1 MSAVD
6 VMAVLDD
13 LAAGIHIGQHEAARV
28 RAAVA
33 ELIDAAE
40 AMARVQVNR
49 QTTRNDAGS
58 AKKARLRAAIAKA
71 TGSQP

>member
-6 VMAVLDD
+6 VVAVLDD

-33 ELIDAAE
+33 ELIEAAY
-40 AMARVQVNR
+40 AMQAYI
-49 QTTRNDAGS
+49 GS
-58 AKKARLRAAIAKA
+58 RRPISECFERRSRLRAALASVQ
-71 TGSQP
+71 GVQS